1 MKDLGLTNYKDKNHD
16 EACKAD
22 IVIVKSNMPAKGNYK
37 LFSSEYYAEKYN
49 KDWCVLPV
57 NVIGGKQVYLTI
69 SNEVNNYINNACGLY
84 KEHCISHTGTPNE
97 FYFIF
102 GTGECTDN
110 EFTDVLN
117 ALASEWC
124 FRLGQKENGLLS
136 KEELAEMTRID
147 QKFFANSD
155 YIYSHIFPAIDRD
168 HMKSVSNYLFK
179 NEADVLTED
188 ERLFR
193 ELNLY
198 PASPWFIFNNEK
210 ERLLLE
216 KIAYEYLL
224 KKGISVDPGVIDETR
239 DNAECVLRIVAS
251 DSDAEEIRMTFVS
264 IFGMEIDLK
273 EYYSDSKYYASLN
286 GILKN
291 DDRIEKL
298 AEIAKK
304 KRWTFDTTE
313 TQWTR
318 DPYTRDKFFR
328 THNNGEPDEYKR
340 NKAGKKVGFYRCAYC
355 GKLVEK
361 SQVEVDHIVPV
372 NAVRANDSI
381 YRDFLKELGCESVN
395 DSRNLVAACR
405 ECNQKKGASVDLEWI
420 KAGTKS
426 VNDQDIENQ
435 ITHGEVLGVLIFLE
449 ILCIIVSLF
458 IFVSIKKHLPNALL
472 PGIFIFAIDAFV
484 TYFLILVNK
493 ADIEERKNMQDD
505 QS

>member
-1 MKDLGLTNYKDKNHD
+1 MKDLGLTNYKDKNDD

-37 LFSSEYYAEKYN
+37 LFSSKYYAEEYN

-69 SNEVNNYINNACGLY
+69 SNEANNYINNACGIY

-239 DNAECVLRIVAS
+239 DNAECVLRIVAA

-298 AEIAKK
+298 ASIAKK

-328 THNNGEPDEYKR
+328 THNNGKPDEYKR

-381 YRDFLKELGCESVN
+381 YRDFLKDLGCESVN

-405 ECNQKKGASVDLEWI
+405 ECNQKKGASVDLKWI

-426 VNDQDIENQ
+426 VNDQDIDNQ

>member
-1 MKDLGLTNYKDKNHD
+1 MKDLGLTNYKDKNND

-37 LFSSEYYAEKYN
+37 LFSSEYYAKEYN

-69 SNEVNNYINNACGLY
+69 SNEANDYINNACGVY

-124 FRLGQKENGLLS
+124 FRLGQKENELLS

-155 YIYSHIFPAIDRD
+155 YIYGHIFPAIDRD
-168 HMKSVSNYLFK
+168 HMKSVSKYLFK

-224 KKGISVDPGVIDETR
+224 KKGVSVDPGVIDETR

-273 EYYSDSKYYASLN
+273 EYFSDSKYYASLN

-298 AEIAKK
+298 AEIAEK

-328 THNNGEPDEYKR
+328 THNDGKPDEYGK

-381 YRDFLKELGCESVN
+381 YRDFLKDLGCESVN

-405 ECNQKKGASVDLEWI
+405 ECNQKKGASVDLKWI

-426 VNDQDIENQ
+426 VNDQDSENQ
-435 ITHGEVLGVLIFLE
+435 ITHGEVLGVLVFVE
-449 ILCIIVSLF
+449 ILCIMVSLF

-472 PGIFIFAIDAFV
+472 PGIFIFVIDAFV

-493 ADIEERKNMQDD
+493 ADIEERENMQDD